1 MAVNALNRSFVEG
14 KHPIAPW
21 DPERG
26 DTPYSPKSTMILC
39 SPFPDVLMRSIAEWC
54 VCWEFAVT
62 EFVVA
67 GFGYVERDRAAPCQ
81 NPFALSIA
89 KRVDLTVATGAP
101 VIHLAAVKEHMS
113 WENTCVRWHTGWP
126 ILAFFVWSALFKQ
139 SNFLMRKIGDIV
151 HRFDFSLLRW
161 SQNFWIWK
169 HHVSLVR
176 LQFNSS
182 WTINISIRTTFLLT
196 PRWHS
201 A

>member
-89 KRVDLTVATGAP
+89 KRIDLTVAAWAP
-101 VIHLAAVKEHMS
+101 VVHLASIEEHVRR
-113 WENTCVRWHTGWP
+113 ENTCVSWHTGWS
-126 ILAFFVWSALFKQ
+126 ILSFFIWSALFEQ
-139 SNFLMRKIGDIV
+139 CYLLMGEISDIV
-151 HRFDFSLLRW
+151 HRFDSSSLRW
-161 SQNFWIWK
+161 SQNFWIRK
-169 HHVSLVR
+169 HHVPFVR
-176 LQFNSS
+176 FHFNSG
-182 WTINISIRTTFLLT
+182 WTEQIVVTFIRLLT
-196 PRWHS
+196 LR
-201 A
+201 